1 MLLGQQLR
9 DKRNELGWTQGVAA
23 QKIGIQ
29 QSYLSKLENNQFI
42 PSESV
47 LAQIKQVYGLDVPI
61 RLNANCGKQRNNT
74 SLVVALIVA
83 CFAVALVV
91 VAQSG
96 ALYSDT
102 YYTYQAQPI
111 GSVKAQALLS
121 YELTDEYR
129 GEVYQSKFAGQ
140 TYTYQ
145 LLGERQIARKEN
157 IWLTIIGSILLTLS
171 CSYITYRWLSTR
183 RSLNHA
189 KA

>member
-47 LAQIKQVYGLDVPI
+47 LEQIKQVYGLDLPI
-61 RLNANCGKQRNNT
+61 RLSVNCENQKDNT
-74 SLVVALIVA
+74 SLVIALIVV
-83 CFAVALVV
+83 CFSVALVV
-91 VAQSG
+91 IAQAG

-111 GSVKAQALLS
+111 GNVEVQEQGLLS

-157 IWLTIIGSILLTLS
+157 IWLTILGSILLTLS
-171 CSYITYRWLSTR
+171 CSYLTYRWLSTR
-183 RSLNHA
+183 HA
-189 KA
+189 SESR